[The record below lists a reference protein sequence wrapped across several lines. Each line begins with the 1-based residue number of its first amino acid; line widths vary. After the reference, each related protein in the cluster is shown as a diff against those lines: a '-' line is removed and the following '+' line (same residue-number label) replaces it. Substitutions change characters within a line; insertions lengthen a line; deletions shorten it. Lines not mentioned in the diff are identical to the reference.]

1 MNKADLFLYVKWPHR
16 QSPVLGLFFA
26 CLLYRLS
33 FVKLL
38 ESFECNRSVVLIS
51 NGATLRRC
59 GRCSRRDRNLP
70 ALTRL
75 QTFWDALASIFT
87 FTSLEPKTSRSCL
100 FLKFPQR
107 FQPIH
112 QKSHTNNKQFGQFYL
127 PCYSTFKWANT
138 SRLPCYAFYTC
149 IQISWVGRSTGQ
161 THAIRLVSETY
172 IWEGEFFW

>member
-1 MNKADLFLYVKWPHR
+1 MEHLISEESDFAKRIAYLPFSVRRLLLLNDAMAWKKNPHKIITMSHHHIAKGNRIYKMNKADLFLYVKWPHR

-75 QTFWDALASIFT
+75 QTFSNALASIFT
-87 FTSLEPKTSRSCL
+87 FTS
-100 FLKFPQR
+100 
-107 FQPIH
+107 
-112 QKSHTNNKQFGQFYL
+112 
-127 PCYSTFKWANT
+127 
-138 SRLPCYAFYTC
+138 
-149 IQISWVGRSTGQ
+149 
-161 THAIRLVSETY
+161 
-172 IWEGEFFW
+172 